1 MGVLGL
7 SLLDARQP
15 FFRVAETVAF
25 RTEPP
30 VAGVDDATP
39 LGKASRISGTPV
51 VGFSCQNLLH
61 DIGLFNARESEV
73 EACMAVCQFAMIESH
88 QLQHCGM

>member
-1 MGVLGL
+1 MNIGQVVVTPNMALYRGVLGL

-39 LGKASRISGTPV
+39 T
-51 VGFSCQNLLH
+51 
-61 DIGLFNARESEV
+61 RESITD
-73 EACMAVCQFAMIESH
+73 ARNNSCRFFMPESPS
-88 QLQHCGM
+88 QYWPLQCP